1 MALEHDIVGSEIV
14 DWLMSQNLDFTR
26 DTTNPARLNIP
37 LQLPDAQQT
46 VSSYNLTPVDVPME
60 VADASSFQQVN
71 TIDELISQYWSV
83 RNDNPFEHD
92 IPDAMDNIHPWADE
106 FLQQLMADA
115 ASQFDDRDA
124 QLISKFV
131 STLDIYAAIKTI
143 ESLLNDPQDIALL
156 KLAKQNNWQAHL
168 DHIVIRCGN
177 QKHEDGERLFNF
189 LMKYHHYYP
198 PQHIEDAYLL
208 SNQGW
213 NAYPLYKV
221 MVNGQMIRIFIDQS
235 DSEHEQHTILHWNHS
250 YGYTPHHIG
259 LRFTTEKSNSRM
271 SVPLPA
277 IINQLQKQNIQVFNP
292 TDLNSTN
299 LLQKVLIKP
308 HKQNHLPADIM
319 QGLAKKDPVLNTALT
334 QGKLI
339 GLVTRLELPEN
350 LKQKWFRLYQIAYDS
365 TNPIHSVPAFNL
377 FSPVDS
383 NNQPNLSETSS
394 AY

>member
-14 DWLMSQNLDFTR
+14 DWLLSQHPDFTR
-26 DTTNPARLNIP
+26 DTSNPARLNVP
-37 LQLPDAQQT
+37 LQLPDTQQT
-46 VSSYNLTPVDVPME
+46 SASYNLTPVDVPME
-60 VADASSFQQVN
+60 VADASSFQQVK

-92 IPDAMDNIHPWADE
+92 IPGAMDNIHPWADE
-106 FLQQLMADA
+106 FLEQLMANA
-115 ASQFDDRDA
+115 ASQFDDQDA
-124 QLISKFV
+124 QLIAQLA
-131 STLDIYAAIKTI
+131 STLDIYTAIKTI
-143 ESLLNDPQDIALL
+143 ESLLNDPQDITLL

-235 DSEHEQHTILHWNHS
+235 DSEHKQHAIQHWNHS

-259 LRFTTEKSNSRM
+259 LRFTTKKSNSRIA
-271 SVPLPA
+271 VPLPA
-277 IINQLQKQNIQVFNP
+277 IINELQKQSILVFNP
-292 TDLNSTN
+292 AKLTTTDL
-299 LLQKVLIKP
+299 LQNVLIKP
-308 HKQNHLPADIM
+308 HKLNHLPDDIM
-319 QGLAKKDPVLNTALT
+319 HGLAEKESELTAALT
-334 QGKLI
+334 HGKLI
-339 GLVTRLELPEN
+339 GLVSRLELPEN

-383 NNQPNLSETSS
+383 SNQLNLSEISS